1 MSAATPAYMEL
12 VDFIASGATPE
23 AIVQFR
29 PSEAVQQRVADLLER
44 QREGQLSAEETSELD
59 DFVQIEHLMIMAK
72 ARARQRLQ
80 VGERY

>member
-29 PSEAVQQRVADLLER
+29 PSDAVQRRVADLLDR
-44 QREGQLSAEETSELD
+44 KRDGQLSAEESSELD

-72 ARARQRLQ
+72 ARAHQRLQ
-80 VGERY
+80 LSERY

>member
-1 MSAATPAYMEL
+1 MNAEPHPAEAEYYVLKRGDTFGPFSHQDLVEGLESAKFAP
-12 VDFIASGATPE
+12 
-23 AIVQFR
+23 
-29 PSEAVQQRVADLLER
+29 
-44 QREGQLSAEETSELD
+44 D